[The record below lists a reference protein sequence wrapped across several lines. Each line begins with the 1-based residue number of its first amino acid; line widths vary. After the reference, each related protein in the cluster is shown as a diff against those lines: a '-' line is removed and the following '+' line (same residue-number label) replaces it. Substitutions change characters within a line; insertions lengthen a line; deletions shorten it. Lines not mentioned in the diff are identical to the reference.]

1 MAVHYSYILSYSIAH
16 SVRALFAL
24 YSDRVATRHS
34 PVFVGRWSLLVN
46 QLISLVCQT
55 ARCLLSVDMQSTL
68 SETVESEVT
77 FSSVITIANAALHTS
92 CNRAYMLPA
101 KYIPVYIIK
110 RFIEY
115 PGIL

>member
-1 MAVHYSYILSYSIAH
+1 MAVHYSYIVIAR

-110 RFIEY
+110 HFIEY